1 MNDEQRQLFS
11 LVRQPPARFTAEQ
24 VAWLLNCQA
33 YDIPILIAARLLK
46 PLGNPQP
53 SSRKY
58 FAAAE
63 ITGLM
68 QDRPWLNRVTVTLQ
82 DYWQG
87 RNDRRN
93 HPRSEDADEAER
105 SNLPARAPVNG
116 RRSSFRRT

>member
-33 YDIPILIAARLLK
+33 YDIPVLLAARLLK

-68 QDRPWLNRVTVTLQ
+68 QDRSWLNRVTVTLQ

-93 HPRSEDADEAER
+93 HSRSGAAEDELSPNPPPPMAAKRRRLASR
-105 SNLPARAPVNG
+105 S
-116 RRSSFRRT
+116 T